1 MRDFNDN
8 RSSSSRGGDRPGG
21 RSGGRPSSSGFGGS
35 KFGGRSGSFG
45 GGDRG
50 GSRFGG
56 GDSSRRFSPHS
67 SGRPEMFD
75 ATCADCGNT
84 CQVPF
89 MPTGAK
95 PVYCSSCFELRG
107 NGEDRGGRPPR
118 QFDRP
123 SFQEKRPFS
132 APTASNQSS
141 SSDLDAINAKLD
153 KILKTLAY
161 IAKQQPNNEPVI
173 EHVEADS
180 TAPAAPKSAARKDKA
195 VKTEKVEKA
204 DKPKAGMTVM
214 PLAPAEVVGSTVEA

>member
-1 MRDFNDN
+1 MRDFNEN
-8 RSSSSRGGDRPGG
+8 RSSSSRGSDRPGG

-35 KFGGRSGSFG
+35 RFGGRSSSSFG
-45 GGDRG
+45 GSRSG
-50 GSRFGG
+50 GFG
-56 GDSSRRFSPHS
+56 GDSSRRFSPRS
-67 SGRPEMFD
+67 SGRAEMFD

-123 SFQEKRPFS
+123 SFQEKPRFS
-132 APTASNQSS
+132 APAAKESTGSA
-141 SSDLDAINAKLD
+141 DLDAINAKLD

-161 IAKQQPNNEPVI
+161 IAKQQPNNEPEI
-173 EHVEADS
+173 QAAPVEA
-180 TAPAAPKSAARKDKA
+180 
-195 VKTEKVEKA
+195 EKA
-204 DKPKAGMTVM
+204 EVVKAEKPKAEKKVKAAKKAAITIM
-214 PLAPAEVVGSTVEA
+214 PLAPSEE